1 MHITQTPKRHRFP
14 ASIIIAIQYGYIIAL
29 IIVTEMFKNRW
40 RIEVLF

>member
-14 ASIIIAIQYGYIIAL
+14 ASIISHKYGYIIAL

>member
-14 ASIIIAIQYGYIIAL
+14 ASIISHTVGYIIAL